1 MFYLLIYFNG
11 IILKIYFQ
19 KIHRVSSYLF
29 FRHFPFFF
37 FFGLS
42 KPSTCQHKVI
52 SCMYSRQGGF
62 CFLGFLFVCVFFFSF
77 LFVCCLVFLVSA
89 VLPIEGSGSRLV
101 LLLSPFRKQKHVTQN
116 FKAEIVAVYFFF
128 LMIAFINQKS

>member
-37 FFGLS
+37 LS

-62 CFLGFLFVCVFFFSF
+62 YFLGFLFVCVFFLAFF
-77 LFVCCLVFLVSA
+77 LFVVCFFWCLQFFPLKVQGADQFYCY
-89 VLPIEGSGSRLV
+89 LPSENKSMSLRTLR
-101 LLLSPFRKQKHVTQN
+101 PKQQQC
-116 FKAEIVAVYFFF
+116 IFF

>member
-19 KIHRVSSYLF
+19 KIHRVSSYFF

-37 FFGLS
+37 FFWSIKTFHLS
-42 KPSTCQHKVI
+42 AQSYQLYVFKT
-52 SCMYSRQGGF
+52 RW
-62 CFLGFLFVCVFFFSF
+62 FLFSGFFVCLCFFFSF

>member
-37 FFGLS
+37 FFYQNLPLVSTKLS
-42 KPSTCQHKVI
+42 AVCIQNKVVFVF
-52 SCMYSRQGGF
+52 QVF
-62 CFLGFLFVCVFFFSF
+62 CLFVFFFLAFFLFVVCFFWCLQVFPLKVQGADQFY
-77 LFVCCLVFLVSA
+77 CY
-89 VLPIEGSGSRLV
+89 LPSENKSMSLRTLR
-101 LLLSPFRKQKHVTQN
+101 PKQQQC
-116 FKAEIVAVYFFF
+116 IFF